1 MNNPNVEESVG
12 QFLMHD
18 NVSYWVIGREV
29 GESGTPHLQGYMVL
43 KIKKDLAW
51 MKKNVHKGAHWEVA
65 RGTPQEASDYCK
77 KDGDFLESGELPD
90 SQSTAGGVA
99 TKKRWRDA
107 FDYAQ
112 KGEFEKIDPQILI
125 QCHRTLKRIHLDT
138 LLERPMIEGELEN
151 LWYFGPPG
159 SGKSRRAREEYP
171 DLFLKALNHW
181 WDGYRGEDTV
191 LLEEW
196 ELNSSKYLGH
206 HLKIWSD
213 RYPFVP
219 EIKGGMLPKQRPR
232 RLIITSNYS
241 IDECFGPDVDRQ
253 LNMAIHRR
261 FREVRFGD
269 PELL

>member
-43 KIKKDLAW
+43 KIKKDLVW
-51 MKKNVHKGAHWEVA
+51 MKKNIHKGAHWEVA

-77 KDGDFLESGELPD
+77 KDGDFLESGELPE
-90 SQSTAGGVA
+90 SQCTAGGVA

-151 LWYFGPPG
+151 LWYYGPPG

-171 DLFLKALNHW
+171 DLFLKALSRVARQVTEYVICFAK
-181 WDGYRGEDTV
+181 D
-191 LLEEW
+191 
-196 ELNSSKYLGH
+196 KKALGKEGLFGSEPGADVANPFH
-206 HLKIWSD
+206 H
-213 RYPFVP
+213 
-219 EIKGGMLPKQRPR
+219 RPNKP
-232 RLIITSNYS
+232 RLITFPKCVIKTS
-241 IDECFGPDVDRQ
+241 
-253 LNMAIHRR
+253 M
-261 FREVRFGD
+261 GD
-269 PELL
+269 G